1 VFTAFLTEG
10 NTVTEDKLK
19 STLGILLVI
28 AHFLVILLVVVFY
41 FLEAFLFEEMTT
53 TLALIIPMF
62 AVYTTAIVKSIIE
75 NRNIEHNPTVPV
87 RNVTNSFVFISLV
100 IPVLFT
106 LFVLAL
112 VVLKAF
118 NVGFDKFEQ
127 FKILI
132 GLTETIFGIYVGQI
146 IGSLFDKSKMKKS
159 VMKKQKSVT

>member
-1 VFTAFLTEG
+1 M
-10 NTVTEDKLK
+10 TEDKLK
-19 STLGILLVI
+19 STLGIILVI
-28 AHFLVILLVVVFY
+28 AHFLVILLVIVFY

-62 AVYTTAIVKSIIE
+62 AVYTTAIIKSIID
-75 NRNIEHNPTVPV
+75 NKNTEHDPTVPL
-87 RNVTNSFVFISLV
+87 RNVTNSFVFVSLFL
-100 IPVLFT
+100 PVLFT

-132 GLTETIFGIYVGQI
+132 GLAETIFGIYVGQI
-146 IGSLFDKSKMKKS
+146 IGSLFDKGKMKKPQ
-159 VMKKQKSVT
+159 MKKQKSVTTP